1 MIVPS
6 QESLNLVKSISD
18 NMIRNTFHHHYH
30 ILYDIAKLYPKD
42 YQVQYVE
49 IGAFAGG
56 SACLMLQ
63 HPNIKVISIDL
74 GTPIEP
80 QIVAQN
86 VEKFNTQNH
95 FYKYIQGNSSL
106 LSTKT
111 QLVQHISEIDIL
123 FIDGDHSYQGVIND
137 FNLYE
142 DLVKDG
148 GFIIF
153 DDYNDLQHS
162 PQVKPA
168 VDDLIPKISD
178 RYNIIGVFENK
189 LGAHPSILLSGND
202 FVIQK
207 KDRIFKQK

>member
-1 MIVPS
+1 MIIPS
-6 QESLNLVKSISD
+6 QESLNIVRNISD
-18 NMIRNTFHHHYH
+18 NMLENTFHHHYH
-30 ILYDIAKLYPKD
+30 ILYDIAKTYPKD

-63 HPNIKVISIDL
+63 HSNIKVISIDL
-74 GTPIEP
+74 GRPIDP
-80 QIVAQN
+80 QIVTQN
-86 VEKFNTQNH
+86 VEKFNNQNH
-95 FYKYIQGNSSL
+95 FYKYIQGDSSSP
-106 LSTKT
+106 STKT
-111 QLVQHISEIDIL
+111 QLLEYISEIDIL
-123 FIDGDHSYQGVIND
+123 FIDGDHSYQAVIND

-148 GFIIF
+148 GFIVF
-153 DDYNDLQHS
+153 DDYHDNQHS

-168 VDDLIPKISD
+168 VDDLILKIQD

-189 LGAHPSILLSGND
+189 LGASPLSLLGGND

-207 KDRIFKQK
+207 KDRIFKQN